1 MSQIQT
7 IPTRSFLS
15 FLVLSSWFFGYPQ
28 KNKPFHSLPPD
39 ESQTYQAPWPAAMQY
54 DHGLFS
60 AEDQLLSR
68 DRLGAK
74 HRSRI
79 PTPPPNG
86 MVPHPP
92 PYLIHFA
99 HATVT
104 KLTFP
109 YFCMHAAVARRAFSF
124 CWMNPLAGFGGSI
137 ARNCGE
143 MQILSS
149 RSCSAQCTG
158 RFNAQQM
165 ESYTYIHIQVHIH
178 IHTYT

>member
-1 MSQIQT
+1 MIYDILSI
-7 IPTRSFLS
+7 IYYISYIIYIKYYILHIIYHILYNIFLY
-15 FLVLSSWFFGYPQ
+15 FIY
-28 KNKPFHSLPPD
+28 HIIYIRIY
-39 ESQTYQAPWPAAMQY
+39 ES
-54 DHGLFS
+54 G
-60 AEDQLLSR
+60 
-68 DRLGAK
+68 
-74 HRSRI
+74 SRI
-79 PTPPPNG
+79 PIPPPNG

-99 HATVT
+99 HTTVT

-109 YFCMHAAVARRAFSF
+109 YFCMHTAVARRTFSF

-158 RFNAQQM
+158 RFNA
-165 ESYTYIHIQVHIH
+165 
-178 IHTYT
+178 